1 MKISKHLK
9 LTLAIAGGFF
19 LCKLII
25 SLNKRKQTRPEE
37 NYAKFS
43 GKEISK
49 PVTEP
54 ITIPTPP
61 IVTTPV
67 SGTSHSIL
75 EGLDENAAEQLKQE
89 LTGK

>member
-9 LTLAIAGGFF
+9 ITLAIAGGFF
-19 LCKLII
+19 LYKLMF
-25 SLNKRKQTRPEE
+25 NKRKQTRPEE

-43 GKEISK
+43 GEEISE
-49 PVTEP
+49 PEAEP
-54 ITIPTPP
+54 ITIPKPP

>member
-1 MKISKHLK
+1 MKISKHLQ

-19 LCKLII
+19 LCKLM
-25 SLNKRKQTRPEE
+25 LRKREQTQPEE
-37 NYAKFS
+37 SYAKFS

-49 PVTEP
+49 PEP
-54 ITIPTPP
+54 KPTHKTPAP

-67 SGTSHSIL
+67 SGTSQSIL
-75 EGLDENAAEQLKQE
+75 DGLDENDAQQLKHE